1 MLFSIIC
8 LSRKFSVSC
17 KRLFETRYFSAT
29 DWKQTVAFSLPTI
42 LYKNVTTRWI
52 RSLHHFNPTPCKE
65 RPHMPPR
72 YAPSNRSAGRA
83 LPVTAASSRPEGS
96 AIVFQKLTAKLQAQ
110 KKVRPFDLTLKRRL
124 PTLPRENRSTIGVSE
139 LNFSVRNGKRWDLT
153 AITT

>member
-52 RSLHHFNPTPCKE
+52 RSLHHFNPTPQ
-65 RPHMPPR
+65 RVR
-72 YAPSNRSAGRA
+72 RFFASAGGGKVSPQGRKFVRDLRITGAGRIERA
-83 LPVTAASSRPEGS
+83 TRRGKTGGTEAAARTGSGNRESPEQRRGNGPAADS
-96 AIVFQKLTAKLQAQ
+96 GPA
-110 KKVRPFDLTLKRRL
+110 VRGTSGIFRRDA
-124 PTLPRENRSTIGVSE
+124 V
-139 LNFSVRNGKRWDLT
+139 LN
-153 AITT
+153 

>member
-52 RSLHHFNPTPCKE
+52 RSLHHFNPTPF
-65 RPHMPPR
+65 RVR
-72 YAPSNRSAGRA
+72 RFFASAGGGKVSPQGRKFVRDLRITGAGRIERA
-83 LPVTAASSRPEGS
+83 TRRGKTGGTEAAARTGSGNRESPEQRRGNGPAADS
-96 AIVFQKLTAKLQAQ
+96 GPA
-110 KKVRPFDLTLKRRL
+110 VRGTSGIFRRDA
-124 PTLPRENRSTIGVSE
+124 V
-139 LNFSVRNGKRWDLT
+139 LN
-153 AITT
+153 